1 MRCQIRMIV
10 RGFRK
15 FVRLIATA
23 IAFLYLLVDFL
34 FLSALRPFFRWI
46 GELRIYAKLKA
57 GIERL
62 GPYTTLV
69 LFLVPLI
76 VLEPFKPA
84 GMYLVAKGH
93 LVIGVVVVVVGEVL
107 KIGTVEQ
114 IFRIGRPKL
123 MTIPA
128 FAKTYNF
135 LMGWLTWVK
144 SLPAVQALVAQ
155 FREMKR
161 ILRDTIR
168 RFRR

>member
-1 MRCQIRMIV
+1 MLTS
-10 RGFRK
+10 GLRK
-15 FVRLIATA
+15 ILRLIATA

-34 FLSALRPFFRWI
+34 FLSALRPLFRRLAR
-46 GELRIYAKLKA
+46 LRIYAKIKA
-57 GIERL
+57 AIERL

-84 GMYLVAKGH
+84 GLYLAAKGH
-93 LVIGVVVVVVGEVL
+93 LVVGILVVAVGELL

-128 FAKTYNF
+128 FARTYHF
-135 LMGWLTWVK
+135 VVDWLNWAK
-144 SLPAVQALVAQ
+144 SLPAVQVVARQ

-161 ILRDTIR
+161 ILREAMR
-168 RFRR
+168 KL

>member
-1 MRCQIRMIV
+1 MFI
-10 RGFRK
+10 GGLRK
-15 FVRLIATA
+15 LLRLVATA
-23 IAFLYLLVDFL
+23 FAFLYLLLDFL
-34 FLSALRPFFRWI
+34 FLSALRPLFRRL
-46 GELRIYAKLKA
+46 GQLRIYAKIKA

-69 LFLVPLI
+69 LFLIPLI

-84 GMYLVAKGH
+84 GLYLVAKGH
-93 LVIGVVVVVVGEVL
+93 LTIGVVVVVVGELL

-128 FAKTYNF
+128 FAWTYTF
-135 LMGWLTWVK
+135 VVAWLNWVK
-144 SLPAVQALVAQ
+144 SLPAVQAVARQ

-161 ILRDTIR
+161 ILSDTIR
-168 RFRR
+168 RFKL

>member
-1 MRCQIRMIV
+1 MIV

-15 FVRLIATA
+15 LLRLIATA
-23 IAFLYLLVDFL
+23 IAFLYLLIDFL
-34 FLSALRPFFRWI
+34 FLSALRPFFRWVD
-46 GELRIYAKLKA
+46 ELRIYAKLKA

-62 GPYTTLV
+62 GPYATLV

-93 LVIGVVVVVVGEVL
+93 LVTGIVVVVVGELL

-128 FAKTYNF
+128 FARTYNF
-135 LMGWLTWVK
+135 LVGWVAWIK
-144 SLPAVQALVAQ
+144 SLPAVQALVAK
-155 FREMKR
+155 FKEMKA
-161 ILRDTIR
+161 ILHQTIR
-168 RFRR
+168 RFRI